1 MTVRN
6 MVHNWLQDG
15 LILGSIEPFVE
26 KDLIDWSGEFR
37 HELKAKCA
45 DFDQK
50 LDALIL
56 ILFFCKS
63 NG

>member
-6 MVHNWLQDG
+6 MVHNWLQDS
-15 LILGSIEPFVE
+15 LILGSIKAFVE
-26 KDLIDWSGEFR
+26 EDLIDWSGEFR
-37 HELKAKCA
+37 HELEAERTN
-45 DFDQK
+45 FDQK

-56 ILFFCKS
+56 ILFFCQS